1 MKTKYLLIIS
11 LFVILM
17 SMTGISASENVNQT
31 DSLGLSVENNFEIE
45 EDEREIIRQKLDE
58 VELKENENGSIDSNI
73 LAISNE
79 DEILGKDIYVTGNTF
94 ESISNAI
101 AGAESGDI
109 IYLSGTYKNNW
120 KKHIEI
126 NKYISIIGINDATL
140 DAQDY
145 SRIFYVTSYTINIQN
160 IVFKNGNASDGGAI
174 YFEKEILNS
183 NINATFINNTAKSYG
198 GANYFLY
205 SVSDSTVT
213 GTYTNNKAGNGGA
226 NYFNGMVSPT
236 TMQFVVV
243 QYLLILLLIVSL
255 MVTLKII
262 MQKMVVQ
269 YILILIFKNLIL
281 MEIS

>member
-31 DSLGLSVENNFEIE
+31 DSLGLSVENNFETE
-45 EDEREIIRQKLDE
+45 EDEREIIRQKPDE

-126 NKYISIIGINDATL
+126 NKDISIIGAFVIFVDCIPLLNVPILFIHFFFIPPRERFFIRYNWIENKAF
-140 DAQDY
+140 
-145 SRIFYVTSYTINIQN
+145 RIFCNKFCKV
-160 IVFKNGNASDGGAI
+160 
-174 YFEKEILNS
+174 LCP
-183 NINATFINNTAKSYG
+183 
-198 GANYFLY
+198 
-205 SVSDSTVT
+205 T
-213 GTYTNNKAGNGGA
+213 G
-226 NYFNGMVSPT
+226 FN
-236 TMQFVVV
+236 F
-243 QYLLILLLIVSL
+243 
-255 MVTLKII
+255 
-262 MQKMVVQ
+262 
-269 YILILIFKNLIL
+269 F
-281 MEIS
+281 

>member
-11 LFVILM
+11 IFVILM

-31 DSLGLSVENNFEIE
+31 DSLGLSVENNFETE
-45 EDEREIIRQKLDE
+45 EDEREIIRQKPDE

-79 DEILGKDIYVTGNTF
+79 DEILGKDIYVKGDTF

-174 YFEKEILNS
+174 YFENHISNS
-183 NINATFINNTAKSYG
+183 NINASFINNKAKYDG
-198 GANYFLY
+198 GANYFY
-205 SVSDSTVT
+205 KGVSTSIVT
-213 GTYTNNKAGNGGA
+213 GTYTNNKAENNGGA
-226 NYFNGMVSPT
+226 NYFSGVHSVYPSV
-236 TMQFVVV
+236 FF
-243 QYLLILLLIVSL
+243 LL
-255 MVTLKII
+255 
-262 MQKMVVQ
+262 
-269 YILILIFKNLIL
+269 F
-281 MEIS
+281 